1 MEIPVEKNKEYV
13 VEIIDQGYEG
23 EGIAKIDSYTIF
35 VKDAI
40 KGEKCRILIVKITT
54 SHAFA
59 KIVEI
64 LNSAEHRVKPDCK
77 TYTRCG
83 GCELRHMEYE
93 QTLKLKQDMV
103 QNLINKTLES
113 LVQVNKTLGMGNPYY
128 YRNKAQYP
136 LGFNKQGNPAIGIYA
151 QRSHEIIPIQHCY
164 IQNEISQ
171 KIAYTIFDFAI
182 QNNISIYNEKTQKGI
197 LRHIV
202 IKIGRY
208 TNQIM
213 CILVTNTP
221 DFKEEDKLISVL
233 TEQYPEITTIIKN
246 INSENTNV
254 ILGKE
259 NIALYGNGFITDY
272 MGEYK
277 FNISPMS
284 FYQVNPVQAEALYE
298 IAIEFAQLEK
308 EDILF
313 DLYCGIGTIGIF
325 ASSYV
330 KKVYGIEIIEEAVK
344 DAKENAKQN
353 KIENIEFMAGDVEKV
368 FNEFIYQK
376 KILPDAII
384 VDPPRK
390 GLDNTTIENIL
401 KIHPKKLVYISCN
414 PATMVRDIKKME
426 EIYELK
432 QVQPVDMFPFTKHVE
447 CIAMLELKNK

>member
-64 LNSAEHRVKPDCK
+64 LDSAKHRVKPDCK

-93 QTLKLKQDMV
+93 QTLELKQDMV
-103 QNLINKTLES
+103 QNLINKTLKS
-113 LVQVNKTLGMGNPYY
+113 IVQVNKTLGMGNPYY

-136 LGFNKQGNPAIGIYA
+136 LGFDKQGNPAIGIYA
-151 QRSHEIIPIQHCY
+151 QRSHEIIQIQHCY

-171 KIAYTIFDFAI
+171 KIAHTIFNFAI

-202 IKIGRY
+202 IKIGIY

-259 NIALYGNGFITDY
+259 NITLYGNGSITDY

-284 FYQVNPVQAEALYE
+284 FYQVNPIQAEALYE

-330 KKVYGIEIIEEAVK
+330 KKVYGIEIVEEAVK

-353 KIENIEFMAGDVEKV
+353 EIENIEFMAGDVEKV
-368 FNEFIYQK
+368 FNDFIHQK

-390 GLDNTTIENIL
+390 GLDHTTIENIL